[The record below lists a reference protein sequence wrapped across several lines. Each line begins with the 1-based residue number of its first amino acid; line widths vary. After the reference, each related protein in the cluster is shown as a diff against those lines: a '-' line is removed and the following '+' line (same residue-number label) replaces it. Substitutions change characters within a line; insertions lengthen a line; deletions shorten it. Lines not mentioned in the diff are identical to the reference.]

1 MKIPPPPIPPAL
13 DIEEAMKQRIPAT
26 TKGTEICNCDS
37 WNPCVTFFN
46 WEILSRIWLI
56 LSIVEKGCVC
66 FAFEGLKAKKVMNN
80 KNIILLVLILLLRE
94 F

>member
-37 WNPCVTFFN
+37 WNPCVTFF
-46 WEILSRIWLI
+46 S
-56 LSIVEKGCVC
+56 
-66 FAFEGLKAKKVMNN
+66 
-80 KNIILLVLILLLRE
+80 
-94 F
+94 